1 MSVALPQIL
10 HGPASRRTP
19 RLIVGRSSRR
29 GRLGWCGWVG
39 NAVWGVFDARGSDG
53 RDEVEGANGVDAAIG
68 VVEVDLEVSGGLLD
82 IEEQQMAML
91 ARDGLVG
98 VRDGYGFG
106 CVNEALAD
114 VGGVGL
120 TRLLG
125 RASNSTLFPVDGK
138 AK

>member
-1 MSVALPQIL
+1 MVTLLTFQRPHKRNARSRED
-10 HGPASRRTP
+10 PAVKVDSD
-19 RLIVGRSSRR
+19 GA
-29 GRLGWCGWVG
+29 VG
-39 NAVWGVFDARGSDG
+39 NADWGLLDASWSDG
-53 RDEVEGANGVDAAIG
+53 RDEVEGAHGVDAAIG

-82 IEEQQMAML
+82 IEEQQMAMQ

-125 RASNSTLFPVDGK
+125 RTSNCTLFPVDGK